1 MEIRFV
7 KKAKMSGV
15 YIDYTLSW
23 DAHVNII
30 AKKIVRVFVVLKISH
45 SKCAAKI
52 RDRL

>member
-1 MEIRFV
+1 M
-7 KKAKMSGV
+7 KKANMSG
-15 YIDYTLSW
+15 DYNLSW

-52 RDRL
+52 FRDRL